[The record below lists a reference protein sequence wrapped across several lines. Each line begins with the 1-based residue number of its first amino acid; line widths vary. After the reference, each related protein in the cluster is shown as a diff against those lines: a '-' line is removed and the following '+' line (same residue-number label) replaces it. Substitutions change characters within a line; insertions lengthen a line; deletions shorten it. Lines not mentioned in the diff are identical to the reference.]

1 MPNVGKNKCPS
12 NVQVMS
18 VVCSKEVVMA
28 LYFFQERITKKV
40 HLRVAIV

>member
-1 MPNVGKNKCPS
+1 MPNVGKNKSPS

-18 VVCSKEVVMA
+18 VVCGKEVVMA